1 MRFNG
6 GDKMNYSEIANSL
19 VLWLACG
26 CGVALVLF
34 QAAVMTYK
42 SVQASRHLGITSE
55 QIRMAINSSAV
66 GSVVPSLAILAGM
79 VALLVSMGGPI
90 SWFRLSYIGAVAY
103 ELMAAGFGAQ
113 AMGVTLGG
121 ADMNAL
127 AFACGVWVMTLGS
140 IGWVLFTAL
149 ATPHMDKF
157 RNVLAGGRKE
167 LVPVV
172 AVGAMCGAFSYL
184 TIDRVVRFNSQ
195 TVAAVAGFI
204 VMGAF
209 TKYNMKANK
218 KWIREWSFCISM
230 FVGMIISVL
239 F

>member
-1 MRFNG
+1 
-6 GDKMNYSEIANSL
+6 MNYSDIANSW
-19 VLWLACG
+19 VMWLACG
-26 CGVALVLF
+26 LGVALVLF
-34 QAAVMTYK
+34 QAAVMTMK
-42 SVQASRHLGITSE
+42 SMKAGKHLGITDE
-55 QIRMAINSSAV
+55 QIKAAISSSAI
-66 GSVVPSLAILAGM
+66 GSVGPSMVILAGM

-113 AMGVTLGG
+113 AMGVSLSGS
-121 ADMNAL
+121 DMNAT

-140 IGWVLFTAL
+140 LGWVLFTAL

-184 TIDRVVRFNSQ
+184 TINSAARFNSQ
-195 TVAAVAGFI
+195 TTAAVAGFLI
-204 VMGAF
+204 MAAF
-209 TKYNMKANK
+209 TKYNMTADK
-218 KWIREWSFCISM
+218 KWIKEWSFSISM
-230 FVGMIISVL
+230 FLGMLISVL